1 MSEYMQYILAWGFPG
16 GWEWLIILVV
26 ALLIFGKRL
35 PEIARSIGKSLT
47 EFKKGVREAEQAK
60 DELVDEAR
68 KVKNEVAE
76 QAKEAAGLNEDD
88 TMGSD

>member
-1 MSEYMQYILAWGFPG
+1 MTEHMRYILAWGGIPG

-47 EFKKGVREAEQAK
+47 EFKKGVNEAKEAK
-60 DELVDEAR
+60 DDLVDYVKELKDEVVNEA
-68 KVKNEVAE
+68 ND
-76 QAKEAAGLNEDD
+76 AAGLND
-88 TMGSD
+88 SDKND